1 MVILMSILLWQMQ
14 LDLSIKRN
22 QFVSPVYRFEEW
34 MYMRVVFGW
43 LIAKNTKGRDA

>member
-14 LDLSIKRN
+14 LDLGIKQN

-34 MYMRVVFGW
+34 MYMMFVFGW
-43 LIAKNTKGRDA
+43 LIATKYKK